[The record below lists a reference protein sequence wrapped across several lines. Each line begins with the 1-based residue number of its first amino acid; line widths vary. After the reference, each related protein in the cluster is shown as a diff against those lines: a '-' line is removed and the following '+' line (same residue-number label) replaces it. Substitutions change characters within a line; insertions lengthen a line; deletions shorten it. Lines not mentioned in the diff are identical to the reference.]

1 MLLEIRRISWNPSI
15 VQRLTYPRTIFVPLV
30 PSARDA
36 IIAFYQSSPRF
47 WELDDASSSVFKMA
61 FFRGNWGVSK
71 LVGWLGKV
79 GLNKFVGG
87 RRAAGA
93 DAFR

>member
-1 MLLEIRRISWNPSI
+1 M
-15 VQRLTYPRTIFVPLV
+15 QRLTYPRTIFVPLV